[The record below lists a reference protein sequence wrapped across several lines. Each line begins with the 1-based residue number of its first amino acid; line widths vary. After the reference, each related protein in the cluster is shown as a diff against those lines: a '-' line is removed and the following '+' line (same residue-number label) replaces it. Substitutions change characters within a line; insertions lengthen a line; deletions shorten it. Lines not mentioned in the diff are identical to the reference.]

1 MRKLLLL
8 ILFAF
13 CASISMFAQDF
24 KILFL
29 NTETIRVGEKNL
41 AVGDCFYKSETIH
54 WSDAKQAME
63 VLSLQDNNQYVFAS
77 PDFKKRK
84 MKSAQ
89 DFLVKSN
96 RLSTRG
102 SGSISSVA
110 RKLSD
115 TIYAIDTTMIPVDY
129 IPDESE
135 YFYVMKMDRRFVLEF
150 KDNHLIFS
158 HEIWSE
164 NEPVE
169 VDLFYHFADG
179 EEECI
184 KEGIQIIPLPKEL
197 KKVKKK
203 KRFLFF

>member
-1 MRKLLLL
+1 MRKFLLLT
-8 ILFAF
+8 LFMV
-13 CASISMFAQDF
+13 CASISISAQDF

-29 NTETIRVGEKNL
+29 NTETIRIGEKNL

-63 VLSLQDNNQYVFAS
+63 VLSLQDNYQYVFAS
-77 PDFKKRK
+77 PDFKTRK
-84 MKSAQ
+84 LKSAQ
-89 DFLVKSN
+89 DYLVKSN

-102 SGSISSVA
+102 SGSLFSVG

-115 TIYAIDTTMIPVDY
+115 TIYAMDATMVPVDY
-129 IPDESE
+129 VPDASE
-135 YFYVMKMDRRFVLEF
+135 YFFVTNQGKRYVLAYDEGCIV
-150 KDNHLIFS
+150 FS
-158 HEIWSE
+158 PEVWA
-164 NEPVE
+164 NNGVTD
-169 VDLFYHFADG
+169 VDLFYHHANG

-197 KKVKKK
+197 KKK